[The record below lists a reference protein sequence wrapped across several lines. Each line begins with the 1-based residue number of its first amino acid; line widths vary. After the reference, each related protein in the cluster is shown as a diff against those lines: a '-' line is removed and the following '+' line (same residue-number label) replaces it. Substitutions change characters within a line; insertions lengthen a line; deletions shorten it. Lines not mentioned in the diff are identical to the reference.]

1 MENMKEL
8 VNFWSYNHFKIN
20 TLINLLI
27 EKELI
32 TKEEFL
38 AAFEASGLDES
49 IKDNYRKRLEKDFKA

>member
-20 TLINLLI
+20 ALTKLLI
-27 EKELI
+27 KKGVI

-38 AAFEASGLDES
+38 EELEGSGLDET
-49 IKDNYRKRLEKDFKA
+49 IKDNYKKRLEKDLK

>member
-20 TLINLLI
+20 TLIKLLI
-27 EKELI
+27 KKGVI

-38 AAFEASGLDES
+38 EELEASGLDET
-49 IKDNYRKRLEKDFKA
+49 IKENYIKRLEKDLK

>member
-20 TLINLLI
+20 SLIKLLI
-27 EKELI
+27 KKGVI

-38 AAFEASGLDES
+38 EEFESSGLDEEV
-49 IKDNYRKRLEKDFKA
+49 KANYMKRIEKDLK

>member
-20 TLINLLI
+20 TLIKLLI
-27 EKELI
+27 KKGVI

-38 AAFEASGLDES
+38 EELEASGLDET
-49 IKDNYRKRLEKDFKA
+49 IKENYIKRLDKDLK